1 MAFFSPFS
9 KRSDDR
15 LLLTVD
21 SADETLGWQRK
32 IIARMLVLMVGFS
45 LCFALIASLSYRPR
59 TLFMA
64 LLSAVVYSLL
74 LIPLNFLKPKISIF
88 GALLML
94 QLSALYFML
103 IGEGIHDIILLLLP
117 CIILLAGLNFNQRV
131 FWFFVGLSL
140 VSVGVTGWCEMNG
153 LIHPAYANLT
163 NWADV
168 VTISLLLFALSI
180 FVNIL
185 ISNLLRSLK
194 RAMRNERSFY
204 ELFNATNEAI
214 LILNGQNGA
223 VLEVNQTMLQM
234 FGYQTPQQLRA
245 LTIEDLLI
253 DSAGVI
259 HSHIGAGPSDSSS
272 SPKSFESRVHHSS
285 GEPFWIE
292 LTLRRSAI
300 LDRECILVVIRNISE
315 RKRLQEEHQQ
325 SEKLIAIGAL
335 AGGVAHDFN
344 NQLAGI
350 TGFADMLRLELEPGS
365 SQSEYVAGIITAT
378 RRAAHLTQKLL
389 AFARK
394 GPYKLSTVDIHKII
408 DEITTI
414 LRHSIDKRI
423 VVESRLLAQHSITAG
438 DAGMLQS
445 ALLNLA
451 LNARDAMPQG
461 GTLRFES
468 RTVTI
473 SSSSAQNGPQLP
485 GLQEGCYVVVEVA
498 DSGCGM
504 DEKTM
509 KRIFEPFF
517 TTKEPGKGTG
527 MGLAAVYGTIQTH
540 RGHIDVRST
549 PGVGSTFTVYLKCAD
564 ALTEAEP
571 QHSAPPL
578 EPVSIEAATIL
589 VVDDEPLVARMV
601 TVLLTKL
608 GYSPIVCTSPAEA
621 VRLYEE
627 QWRTIDLVILDM
639 VMPGMSGGE
648 LFNNLRLINPQAR
661 VLIASGYSLSGQVQE
676 VLDKGALG
684 FVQKPFELATLAG
697 NIAQALRF

>member
-1 MAFFSPFS
+1 VDS
-9 KRSDDR
+9 
-15 LLLTVD
+15 TVD
-21 SADETLGWQRK
+21 TLGWQRK
-32 IIARMLVLMVGFS
+32 IIARMLMLMVAFS

-59 TLFMA
+59 TLVMA
-64 LLSAVVYSLL
+64 LVSAVVYSLL
-74 LIPLNFLKPKISIF
+74 LIPLNYFKPKLSIF

-94 QLSALYFML
+94 QLSAFYFML

-117 CIILLAGLNFNQRV
+117 CVILLAGLNFNKKV
-131 FWFFVGLSL
+131 YWSFVALSL
-140 VSVGVTGWCEMNG
+140 MSVGVTGWCEMSG
-153 LIHPAYANLT
+153 IIHPAYSNLT

-168 VTISLLLFALSI
+168 LTISLLLFALSL

-185 ISNLLRSLK
+185 ISNLLRSLN

-214 LILNGQNGA
+214 VILDGHSGA

-234 FGYQTPQQLRA
+234 FGYQTPQQLSA
-245 LTIEDLLI
+245 LNINELLN
-253 DSAGVI
+253 DGAGVV
-259 HSHIGAGPSDSSS
+259 SAHIGADCSQSTPCT
-272 SPKSFESRVHHSS
+272 PKSFESRVCHSN

-292 LTLRRSAI
+292 VTLRRSAI
-300 LDRECILVVIRNISE
+300 LDRDCILVVIRNISE

-350 TGFADMLRLELEPGS
+350 TGFADMLRLELEPGTS
-365 SQSEYVAGIITAT
+365 RHEYVMGILTAT

-423 VVESRLLAQHSITAG
+423 IVESRLLAQHCITAG

-461 GTLRFES
+461 GALRFET
-468 RTVTI
+468 RNMTI
-473 SSSSAQNGPQLP
+473 PSSQIQPQ
-485 GLQEGCYVVVEVA
+485 GVALQQGDYIVVEVA

-540 RGHIDVRST
+540 RGHIDVRSM
-549 PGVGSTFTVYLKCAD
+549 PGVGSTFTVYLKCEDGRVA
-564 ALTEAEP
+564 AEP
-571 QHSAPPL
+571 SPHSSTL
-578 EPVSIEAATIL
+578 EPAPIEAATIL

-601 TVLLTKL
+601 TVLLTKMD
-608 GYSPIVCTSPAEA
+608 YSPIVSTSPAEA
-621 VRLYEE
+621 LHLYEQ
-627 QWRTIDLVILDM
+627 QWSTIDLVILDM

-648 LFNNLRLINPQAR
+648 LFTQLRSINPQAR
-661 VLIASGYSLSGQVQE
+661 VLIASGYSLTGQIQE

-684 FVQKPFELATLAG
+684 FVQKPFELATLAQ
-697 NIAQALRF
+697 NIGQALRF